1 MLVMLADR
9 SKLASAYKEE
19 ELEPFSGKF
28 AEEGDNKLAGGKMSM
43 REVVGDVSITCRG
56 HSQARSDHR
65 ARHSSIQEHNS
76 PSSKIRGAWLHTAEP
91 RNSYE
96 DMRLLRTQ
104 PGLTWLAVP
113 VIVQFKMDAIIEQF
127 SELRENLKKLGFNQP
142 RPWREFFACFQP
154 PNKWRK
160 TEVEEVSRYK

>member
-1 MLVMLADR
+1 MLADR

-65 ARHSSIQEHNS
+65 ARHSSIQEHIHLPQRS
-76 PSSKIRGAWLHTAEP
+76 AGHGYTAEP
-91 RNSYE
+91 HNSYE
-96 DMRLLRTQ
+96 DIRLLLTQ

-160 TEVEEVSRYK
+160 TEVEEVSRHK